1 MNSVNP
7 IKNMSPN
14 IVNCLVNV
22 SEKAANIARIMRQHE
37 YLFSLLV
44 QEKSIDESNSERFV
58 HDYKTL
64 ADVLIQQTIRHDI
77 GVVVRIVGFKFMY
90 LFKSLTMFFFSNV
103 KFSFLSC

>member
-1 MNSVNP
+1 
-7 IKNMSPN
+7 MSPN

-22 SEKAANIARIMRQHE
+22 SEKAANIARLMRQHD

-64 ADVLIQQTIRHDI
+64 ADVLIQETIRHDI
-77 GVVVRIVGFKFMY
+77 GVSVRIIYKTLRKFISI
-90 LFKSLTMFFFSNV
+90 FIQCPSVNFNCFFFY
-103 KFSFLSC
+103 FFFFF

>member
-1 MNSVNP
+1 
-7 IKNMSPN
+7 MSPN

-22 SEKAANIARIMRQHE
+22 SEKAANIARVMRQHD

-64 ADVLIQQTIRHDI
+64 ADVLIQQTVRHDI
-77 GVVVRIVGFKFMY
+77 GVSVCKLCKFNKY
-90 LFKSLTMFFFSNV
+90 LASISVFKS
-103 KFSFLSC
+103 KDFL

>member
-1 MNSVNP
+1 
-7 IKNMSPN
+7 MSPN

-22 SEKAANIARIMRQHE
+22 SEKAANIARLMRQHD

-64 ADVLIQQTIRHDI
+64 ADVLIQQTVRHDI
-77 GVVVRIVGFKFMY
+77 GVSVRNFGDNF
-90 LFKSLTMFFFSNV
+90 LFFFS
-103 KFSFLSC
+103 KIFAHLDMDTGAQYFYTLFLGE

>member
-1 MNSVNP
+1 
-7 IKNMSPN
+7 MSPN

-22 SEKAANIARIMRQHE
+22 SEKAANIARLMRQHD

-64 ADVLIQQTIRHDI
+64 ADVLIQQTVRHDI
-77 GVVVRIVGFKFMY
+77 GVSVC
-90 LFKSLTMFFFSNV
+90 MFFVYTKITKEKVVWNV
-103 KFSFLSC
+103 FSFHFV